1 MTVDR
6 KEELKEVI
14 KKCNRYE
21 VRLLKPLYINM
32 QVVGIYQTL
41 KEAQAHA
48 TNMHTYTNTRVVVYD
63 TIEHERIV

>member
-1 MTVDR
+1 MMTVDT

-21 VRLLKPLYINM
+21 VRLVKPHFSM

-41 KEAQAHA
+41 KEAQTCA
-48 TNMHTYTNTRVVVYD
+48 TNIDTYTNIGVMVYD
-63 TIEHERIV
+63 TIKQERVF